1 MRTYHNYI
9 LASAS
14 GVLYTGVTNNLPLRI
29 IQHRLKLV
37 PGFTTKYN
45 VTKLVHYE
53 TFGDIRQ
60 AIAREKQIK
69 AWTRKKRVALIESAN
84 PAWTDLSA
92 NWISEPLPK

>member
-1 MRTYHNYI
+1 MRTYYVYI

-37 PGFTTKYN
+37 PGFTAKYN

-53 TFGDIRQ
+53 TFGHIRL
-60 AIAREKQIK
+60 AIGREKQIK
-69 AWTRKKRVALIESAN
+69 AWTRKKRIALIECAN
-84 PAWTDLSA
+84 PTWADLSA
-92 NWISEPLPK
+92 NWIAEPLTN